1 MAPQLIQLIVL
12 AAIAIILIMK
22 LRNTI
27 GKRDGYEDLNRPT
40 TTEKIHSK
48 DTASDKPIIDR
59 DISKYVDE
67 QSESALAFAKMKD
80 IDINFTVS
88 TFIDGAGRAY
98 PMILQAFASG
108 NLNEIEPY
116 ISSEVYESF
125 EETISERRKEG
136 VTQEVRFVGLRET
149 HIQEARISDT
159 NEAEVSIEFTAEL
172 ISYIMDEND
181 NIIDG
186 DDNTVRRQKDVW
198 TFARDMNSSDPNWE
212 LVATGE

>member
-40 TTEKIHSK
+40 TTEKIHPK
-48 DTASDKPIIDR
+48 DTASDKLVIDR
-59 DISKYVDE
+59 DISKYVNE
-67 QSESALAFAKMKD
+67 HSESALAFAKMKD

-108 NLNEIEPY
+108 NLIEIEPY
-116 ISSEVYESF
+116 ISREVYESF

-149 HIQEARISDT
+149 HIQEARISDM

-186 DDNTVRRQKDVW
+186 DDNTVRRQRDVW
-198 TFARDMNSSDPNWE
+198 TFARDMDSSDPNWE